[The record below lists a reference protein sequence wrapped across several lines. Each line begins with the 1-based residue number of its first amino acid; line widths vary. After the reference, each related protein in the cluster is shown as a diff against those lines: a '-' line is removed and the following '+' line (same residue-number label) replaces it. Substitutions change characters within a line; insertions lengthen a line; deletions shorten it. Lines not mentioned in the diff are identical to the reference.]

1 MLTSCDKGFP
11 AVAPPG
17 GALAAGA
24 SPRQMLRIYAGR
36 AEQAEATRARQ
47 VGAVGFA
54 GASWET

>member
-47 VGAVGFA
+47 VAP
-54 GASWET
+54 